1 MKNGIKNVN
10 IVTPE
15 GVIKNGFLVYE
26 DGIIT
31 YVGQQEQEVSSLID
45 GKGGYLFPGFID
57 LHCHGGMGAD
67 FMDAT
72 EEEMDVIANGHAAHG
87 TTTMLAT
94 ILTASPQETRQALD
108 TFAAYQ
114 ANHPDSR
121 YAGVH
126 IEGPWFNPLQCGA
139 QDTNNMKKPDPE
151 ELKELK
157 ERYPFILRISA
168 APELEQGDVVGKVGT
183 ELGILMSAGHTDAN
197 FHEIEQAYENGYILM
212 THLYS
217 GMKGVTR
224 KNAFRIAGAVEGA
237 LYLDDMYVELIT
249 DGRHLPAELLSF
261 VYKIKGPDK
270 ICLITDAIRAGGMPN
285 GTESILGSRQNG
297 TPVIVEDEVAKLL
310 SREAFAGSG
319 ATYDRVFRT
328 MAEATGASA
337 VDMMKMSAQVPAK
350 LLGLSDRGEI
360 AVGKRAD
367 LVLMD
372 SEYQIQ
378 KVIY

>member
-1 MKNGIKNVN
+1 MKNGIKNVH
-10 IVTPE
+10 IVTPT
-15 GVIKNGFLVYE
+15 GVIENGFLAYE

-31 YVGQQEQEVSSLID
+31 YVGQQEQAVSSLID

-94 ILTASPQETRQALD
+94 ILTASSQETRQALD

-114 ANHPDSR
+114 AKHPNSR
-121 YAGVH
+121 YVGVH

-139 QDTNNMKKPDPE
+139 QDTNNMKKPDPVE
-151 ELKELK
+151 LAELKQ
-157 ERYPFILRISA
+157 RYPFILRISA
-168 APELEQGDVVGKVGT
+168 APELEQGDVLGKVGT
-183 ELGILMSAGHTDAN
+183 ELGILMSAGHTDAD
-197 FHEIEQAYENGYILM
+197 FQEIEKAYENGYILM

-224 KNAFRIAGAVEGA
+224 KNAFRIAGAVEAA

-249 DGRHLPAELLSF
+249 DGRHLPAELLRL
-261 VYKIKGPDK
+261 VYKIKGADK
-270 ICLITDAIRAGGMPN
+270 ICLITDAIRPGGMPN
-285 GTESILGSRQNG
+285 GTESVLGSRKNG

-310 SREAFAGSG
+310 SREAFAGSV

-337 VDMMKMSAQVPAK
+337 VDMMKMSAQIPAK

-360 AVGKRAD
+360 TVGKRAD

-372 SEYQIQ
+372 SNYQIQ
-378 KVIY
+378 QVIY

>member
-1 MKNGIKNVN
+1 MKNGIKNVR
-10 IVTPE
+10 IVTPA
-15 GVIKNGFLVYE
+15 GVIDNGFLVYE

-31 YVGQQEQEVSSLID
+31 YVGQQAQNVDAVLD

-72 EEEMDVIANGHAAHG
+72 VEEMDIIANGHAAHG

-94 ILTASPQETRQALD
+94 ILTASSEETRQALD

-114 ANHPDSR
+114 AQHPNSR
-121 YAGVH
+121 YVGVH

-139 QDTNNMKKPDPE
+139 QDINNMKKPDPD

-157 ERYPFILRISA
+157 EKYPFILRISA
-168 APELEQGDVVGKVGT
+168 APELEQGYEVGKLGA

-197 FHEIEQAYENGYILM
+197 FQEIEKALENGYTLM

-217 GMKGVTR
+217 GMKVVTR
-224 KNAFRIAGAVEGA
+224 KNGFRIAGAVEAG
-237 LYLDDMYVELIT
+237 LYLDDMYVEIIT
-249 DGRHLPAELLSF
+249 DGRHLPAELLRL
-261 VYKIKGPDK
+261 VYKIKGADK
-270 ICLITDAIRAGGMPN
+270 ICLITDAIRPGGMPN
-285 GTESILGSRQNG
+285 GTESTLGSRKNG

-310 SREAFAGSG
+310 SREAFAGSV
-319 ATYDRVFRT
+319 ATYDRIFRT

-337 VDMMKMSAQVPAK
+337 VDMMKMSAQIPAK

-372 SEYQIQ
+372 SNYQIQ
-378 KVIY
+378 TVIY